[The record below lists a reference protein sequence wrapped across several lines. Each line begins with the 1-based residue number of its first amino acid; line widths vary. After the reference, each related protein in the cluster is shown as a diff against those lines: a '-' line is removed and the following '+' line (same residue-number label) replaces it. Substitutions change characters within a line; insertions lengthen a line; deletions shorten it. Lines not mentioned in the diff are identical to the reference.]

1 MNKRQN
7 TGVIN
12 KPKIYR
18 RDPKLAEG
26 EFLAVTLNYCG
37 FLNVLALVSQRVH
50 KVKHYQC
57 EGFMP
62 G

>member
-1 MNKRQN
+1 VNKRQN

-18 RDPKLAEG
+18 RDPKLAEVG
-26 EFLAVTLNYCG
+26 SLAVTLNYCG
-37 FLNVLALVSQRVH
+37 FLNVLALVSQHVH
-50 KVKHYQC
+50 KLKHYQS
-57 EGFMP
+57 EVFMP